1 MVDRVS
7 RVACLSLWELCY
19 GNLEGGLPCWG
30 PSRNVEKRLW
40 RRASSSIRAPFG
52 EPGEGLIYG
61 GIFEMV
67 KGALRMRRLS
77 P

>member
-1 MVDRVS
+1 MTGSLGWHVS
-7 RVACLSLWELCY
+7 LCGSSVTGTWREGSLAGDPL
-19 GNLEGGLPCWG
+19 GH
-30 PSRNVEKRLW
+30 VEKRLW
-40 RRASSSIRAPFG
+40 KRASPSIRAPFG